1 MAVHEAAPETTS
13 GDATARAGDTD
24 DWRQKAGWALL
35 VVGAVLV
42 ILGYIGVSG
51 ADTEVLQL
59 PYLASG
65 GIGGLTAVAMGSA
78 LLVSADVRHDRE
90 RLGRIEGELLELQ
103 DLVRSLSGPA
113 GRPTT
118 R

>member
-1 MAVHEAAPETTS
+1 M
-13 GDATARAGDTD
+13 
-24 DWRQKAGWALL
+24 
-35 VVGAVLV
+35 VGAVLV

-65 GIGGLTAVAMGSA
+65 RIGGLAAVAVGSA

-90 RLGRIEGELLELQ
+90 RLGRIEGSSWSFRTSSVPSEARGARRAE
-103 DLVRSLSGPA
+103 G
-113 GRPTT
+113 
-118 R
+118 

>member
-1 MAVHEAAPETTS
+1 M
-13 GDATARAGDTD
+13 
-24 DWRQKAGWALL
+24 
-35 VVGAVLV
+35 VGAVLV

-65 GIGGLTAVAMGSA
+65 RIGGLAAVAVGSA

-103 DLVRSLSGPA
+103 DLIRSLGGP
-113 GRPTT
+113 GRTA